1 MLYQEGIGQT
11 KVQRWES
18 AKRCSQDEAKCDTK
32 WAVKKIWRK
41 TCEVM
46 AVMLSHFF
54 STRKPWRVFKDV
66 MYVQLYACVYVR
78 DDDDDDCSCRQPK
91 EGKGS

>member
-1 MLYQEGIGQT
+1 M
-11 KVQRWES
+11 
-18 AKRCSQDEAKCDTK
+18 
-32 WAVKKIWRK
+32 
-41 TCEVM
+41 
-46 AVMLSHFF
+46 MLSHFF